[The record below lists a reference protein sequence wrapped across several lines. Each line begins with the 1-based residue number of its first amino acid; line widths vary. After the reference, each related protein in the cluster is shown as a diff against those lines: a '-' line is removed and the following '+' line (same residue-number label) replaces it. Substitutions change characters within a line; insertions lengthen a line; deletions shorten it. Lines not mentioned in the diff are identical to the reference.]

1 MAKYDWT
8 GVNFIWKCD
17 PMWSNV
23 VKFAIV
29 FIHSIYR
36 ITRYHMAKAVVLIL
50 SGGILPEEDSR
61 DNDNETWSPCSTNN
75 ENLKATETETHKF

>member
-1 MAKYDWT
+1 
-8 GVNFIWKCD
+8 
-17 PMWSNV
+17 MWSNV

-61 DNDNETWSPCSTNN
+61 DNDNET
-75 ENLKATETETHKF
+75 